1 MKLIPLYT
9 LLIFL
14 ACFTSSFSQDKWVV
28 PTTVENEVSLFIFDE
43 DFQYEG
49 KKTYEN
55 SCVSC
60 HGNPSQN
67 NFTAMSPPPGD
78 PASAQFQNQKD
89 GALFYKIKTGRGT
102 MPGFGEVLSDEE
114 IWSIVAYWRSFNSE
128 YEQAKPNLEG
138 VVIPDLSMTFEFDIN
153 VDKLVVKL
161 YDDGTPVADGSVSA
175 FIKGMFGNMSIGKA
189 STNELGIAYF
199 DVDTKIPGDENGNIT
214 FTAKASKGYGSAK
227 LTQVMDVATPTIK
240 KSAIEGRHLWSTIW
254 QAPVWLLITFFGGV
268 FLIWAAIIYIIFGVV
283 RIKKLK

>member
-1 MKLIPLYT
+1 MKRILLYSLI
-9 LLIFL
+9 IFL
-14 ACFTSSFSQDKWVV
+14 ACFVSGNAQEIWQV
-28 PTTVENEVSLFIFDE
+28 PRETEDQVSLFVFEE

-60 HGNPSQN
+60 HGYPSQN

-78 PASAQFQNQKD
+78 PASSQFQSQND
-89 GALFYKIKTGRGT
+89 GVLFYKIKTGRGT
-102 MPGFGEVLSDEE
+102 MPGFGEILSEEE
-114 IWSIVAYWRSFNSE
+114 IWSIVAYIRSFNAD
-128 YEQAKPNLEG
+128 YEQPKPNLEG
-138 VVIPDLSMTFEFDIN
+138 VVIPNLSMTFEFDNN

-175 FIKGMFGNMSIGKA
+175 FIKGMFGNMSIGKT
-189 STNELGIAYF
+189 STNDLGIAYF
-199 DVDTKIPGDENGNIT
+199 DVDTKLPGDENGNAT
-214 FTAKASKGYGSAK
+214 FIAKASKGYGSTK
-227 LTQVMDVATPTIK
+227 LTKTMAVVAPTIK

-268 FLIWAAIIYIIFGVV
+268 ILIWSAIIYIIIGVIQ
-283 RIKKLK
+283 IKKLK